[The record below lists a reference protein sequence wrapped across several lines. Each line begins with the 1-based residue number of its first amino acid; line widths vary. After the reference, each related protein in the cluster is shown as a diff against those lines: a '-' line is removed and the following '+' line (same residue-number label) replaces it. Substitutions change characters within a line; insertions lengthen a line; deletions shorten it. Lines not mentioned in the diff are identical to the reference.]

1 MGHQMNIKTAVGAAL
16 LGIFWSSSMA
26 FALDTASK
34 APFGQTRETF
44 AREFGRTLPPVGFV
58 QFCASNPEDCK
69 GKGGKTFKLAMSPER
84 WNLIYQVNA
93 YVNGKIAPISDQ
105 DLYGEPER
113 WAYPTDAGD
122 CEDYLLLKK
131 RSLQELGF
139 PPEALLI
146 TVVLD
151 EKNEGHAVLTVTTD
165 GGDFI
170 LDNRRNEV
178 LRWGDTNYTFLKRQS
193 HGDPVQW
200 VALVK
205 QPTSNSGFV
214 SGGTKH

>member
-1 MGHQMNIKTAVGAAL
+1 MNIKTAVGAAL

-58 QFCASNPEDCK
+58 QFCVSNPLDCK

-170 LDNRRNEV
+170 LDNRRNDV
-178 LRWGDTNYTFLKRQS
+178 LRWSDTDYTFLKRQS
-193 HGDPVQW
+193 HNDPVQW

-205 QPTSNSGFV
+205 QPTSTSGFV

>member
-1 MGHQMNIKTAVGAAL
+1 MRHFFIGFVLAL
-16 LGIFWSSSMA
+16 LACIVSFPIKA
-26 FALDTASK
+26 FAGDKT
-34 APFGQTRETF
+34 PIGQIRETF
-44 AREFGRTLPPVGFV
+44 AREYGRTLPPVGFV
-58 QFCASNPEDCK
+58 QFCKDFPQDCK
-69 GKGGKTFKLAMSPER
+69 AKGGKIYKLAMSPER

-93 YVNGKIAPISDQ
+93 YVNGKIVPMSDQ

-113 WAYPTDAGD
+113 WTYPVDAGD

-139 PPEALLI
+139 PPEVLLI

-151 EKNEGHAVLTVTTD
+151 ETNTGHAVLTVTTD

-170 LDNRRNEV
+170 LDNKRNEV
-178 LRWGDTNYTFLKRQS
+178 VRWTDTNYTFLKRQS
-193 HGDPVQW
+193 HQDPVRW

-205 QPTSNSGFV
+205 RPTSNGGFISG
-214 SGGTKH
+214 KE

>member
-1 MGHQMNIKTAVGAAL
+1 MGLQMNIKTAVGAAL
-16 LGIFWSSSMA
+16 LGILWSSSMA
-26 FALDTASK
+26 FAFDTASQ
-34 APFGQTRETF
+34 APIGQSRRYFES
-44 AREFGRTLPPVGFV
+44 EFGKTLPPVGFV

-69 GKGGKTFKLAMSPER
+69 ARGGKTFKLAMSPDR
-84 WNLIYQVNA
+84 WNLIYQVNS
-93 YVNGKIAPISDQ
+93 YVNGKIAPVSDQ

-113 WAYPTDAGD
+113 WAYPVDAGD

-131 RSLQELGF
+131 RYLQGLGF

-151 EKNEGHAVLTVTTD
+151 EKGDGHAVLTVTTD
-165 GGDFI
+165 GGDYI

-178 LRWGDTNYTFLKRQS
+178 LHWNDTHYIFLKRQS
-193 HGDPVQW
+193 HNDPVQW

-205 QPTSNSGFV
+205 QSTSSSGLF

>member
-1 MGHQMNIKTAVGAAL
+1 MNIKTAVGAAL

-44 AREFGRTLPPVGFV
+44 AREFGKTLPPVGFV
-58 QFCASNPEDCK
+58 QFCVNNPLDCK

-170 LDNRRNEV
+170 LDNRRNDV
-178 LRWGDTNYTFLKRQS
+178 LRWSDTDYTFLKRQS
-193 HGDPVQW
+193 HNDPVQW

-205 QPTSNSGFV
+205 QPTSTSGFV